1 MKKMYRI
8 ALFALLSAM
17 AFAQAD
23 TQPAQNAPAGVESA
37 LLARVNEFYAM
48 LVKQDYR
55 KAESLIADDTKDYY
69 YGGSKPDIKKFE
81 VLSVEFSENFTHA
94 KIMVR
99 CTEPVVIAGFPP
111 GEMSPIMPSLWKVE
125 NGTWV
130 YYEDPN
136 KIHNPSGLATKVQAA
151 VEKANTGDL
160 TPEAALKDLPKDPA
174 FVLGRINL
182 DKSQVT
188 LTPGATATVT
198 IANGADGPVSLELG
212 APLTDITAKLDRT
225 DLSRGEKAKL
235 TFTAG
240 KEPKNGTFYLR
251 LLPTGEPLT
260 INVVVK

>member
-23 TQPAQNAPAGVESA
+23 TQPGQNAPAGVESA
-37 LLARVNEFYAM
+37 LLARVNEFYTM
-48 LVKQDYR
+48 LVKQEYR
-55 KAESLIADDTKDYY
+55 KAEGWIAEDTKDYY

-81 VLSVEFSENFTHA
+81 VLSVEFSENLTHA

-111 GEMSPIMPSLWKVE
+111 GEMSPTMPSLWKLE
-125 NGTWV
+125 NGNWA
-130 YYEDPN
+130 YYEDPE
-136 KIHNPSGLATKVQAA
+136 KIHNPSGLKTKIEAA

-160 TPEAALKDLPKDPA
+160 TPEAALKDLPKDPT
-174 FVLGRINL
+174 FVLGRLNL
-182 DKSQVT
+182 DKSEVT
-188 LTPGATATVT
+188 LSPGATATVT
-198 IANGADGPVSLELG
+198 IANGANGPVSLELG
-212 APLTDITAKLDRT
+212 APLPDITAKLDRT
-225 DLSRGEKAKL
+225 DLNRGEKATL

-251 LLPTGEPLT
+251 LLPTGEALT
-260 INVVVK
+260 VNVVVK